1 MSRESE
7 KPEMTNQKELQRETE
22 LLAVLVPI
30 ERIIAHEIALIASR
44 NSSIRM
50 LVRQYSPKR
59 WFVRCCILWGYGV
72 LSGFFTAWQL
82 GDALETEQ
90 IQEALGRRIRGR
102 SRFLGAALHME
113 QLAPY
118 QLVQDGSHRFAA

>member
-1 MSRESE
+1 
-7 KPEMTNQKELQRETE
+7 MTNQKELQRETE

-90 IQEALGRRIRGR
+90 IDRPPEHMHRAGHLPETVPRRAD
-102 SRFLGAALHME
+102 SAAGPGGPDK
-113 QLAPY
+113 A
-118 QLVQDGSHRFAA
+118 DASAS